1 MSDIRLKLPEII
13 AREKTLDRWAA
24 GTEHHPKSEELFLF
38 LSELD
43 FNVYGDYFRWKAGG
57 DGDNGETL
65 MYQLDAF
72 FEAKEPAAPNLTNP
86 TEKGEE

>member
-1 MSDIRLKLPEII
+1 MSDIRLRLKEIVE
-13 AREKTLDRWAA
+13 AEKTKDRW
-24 GTEHHPKSEELFLF
+24 GDGIDHHPKSEELFLF

-43 FNVYGDYFRWKAGG
+43 FTVYGDFFHWKSGG

-72 FEAKEPAAPNLTNP
+72 FEAKDEEQKLERQEA
-86 TEKGEE
+86 EK